1 MKLKFNLNGS
11 PLDCAIGLSVL
22 TAAFEKI
29 KQSRH
34 DLFRATMSVIASS
47 GSPDAKDSLIMLL
60 EDHIRNQVPTDQ
72 EVRDWLLTCE
82 GQAFCLV
89 HGTRNYPVKLTS
101 ETANMVLD
109 ELTEEAANEL
119 ADAVASICYGSEQ
132 TRINR
137 ESINNALEKSR
148 LRLNADTAEV
158 ADLKAELE
166 KLLKKDQP
174 AVAEPATTSDPDADK

>member
-11 PLDCAIGLSVL
+11 PVDCAIGLSVL

-89 HGTRNYPVKLTS
+89 HGTRNYPTKLTP

-109 ELTEEAANEL
+109 EMSEEESRSL
-119 ADAVASICYGSEQ
+119 ADGIAAICYGTEKAQ
-132 TRINR
+132 LNR
-137 ESINNALEKSR
+137 QWLENETEKQR
-148 LRLNADTAEV
+148 LRLGAQVVEIDA
-158 ADLKAELE
+158 LKAELE
-166 KLLKKDQP
+166 RLAKRED
-174 AVAEPATTSDPDADK
+174 AEPTTSAQDAGK